1 MFNKQASE
9 ASLLNKCI
17 CLAEAVGVT
26 KFITYC
32 YDLGLT
38 LLCCLS
44 LT

>member
-9 ASLLNKCI
+9 AILLNKCI

-32 YDLGLT
+32 YKLGHTWLRHLGLT
-38 LLCCLS
+38 
-44 LT
+44 